1 MAFHVKGY
9 IRKQVTSK
17 IKRGDC
23 CPISFQLKGKFVI
36 LTCIHAVTYTL
47 DKGSDEKKV
56 ATP

>member
-1 MAFHVKGY
+1 MEVKGY

-36 LTCIHAVTYTL
+36 LTYIHAVTHTL
-47 DKGSDEKKV
+47 DKGSDEKIV